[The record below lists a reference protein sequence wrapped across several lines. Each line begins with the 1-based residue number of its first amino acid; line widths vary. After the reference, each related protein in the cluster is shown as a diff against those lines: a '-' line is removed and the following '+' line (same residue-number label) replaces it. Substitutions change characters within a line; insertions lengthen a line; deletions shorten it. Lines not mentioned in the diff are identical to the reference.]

1 MAKITIYKVA
11 AAVYDIYCK
20 SQQGKEEYSL
30 HNIIRYH
37 DLGNQLGDALRHFD
51 LYEIKNGKIIWKGN
65 PPNLEMID
73 KINNKRKEISEES
86 FSKINQRINQKI
98 ESRPDEQKEELN
110 QYKDA
115 LEKALLRINELE
127 TKHKTKEQEKKS
139 FISKFFN

>member
-37 DLGNQLGDALRHFD
+37 DIGNQLGDALRHFD
-51 LYEIKNGKIIWKGN
+51 LYEMKNGKIIWKGN
-65 PPNLEMID
+65 PPTFEMIE
-73 KINNKRKEISEES
+73 KLNNKRKEISEES
-86 FSKINQRINQKI
+86 FSKINKKNNQKS
-98 ESRPDEQKEELN
+98 ESLPNQSKQELT

-115 LEKALLRINELE
+115 LEKALMRINELE
-127 TKHKTKEQEKKS
+127 TKQITKEQGKQS
-139 FISKFFN
+139 FFTKLFS